1 MYLVELVAVFFV
13 LFLFALLAFAVLKRI
28 VKMAIGFI
36 TNAIL
41 GITALI
47 ILNLLGAGI
56 GINLVT
62 VAICAVFGLLGVA
75 ILLVLKL
82 LGLL

>member
-1 MYLVELVAVFFV
+1 MYLVELIALFFL
-13 LFLFALLAFAVLKRI
+13 LFLFAVLVFAVLKRI
-28 VKMAIGFI
+28 VKIIAGLI
-36 TNAIL
+36 TNAVL
-41 GITALI
+41 GIAALL

-62 VAICAVFGLLGVA
+62 VAISAVFGLLGVA
-75 ILLVLKL
+75 VLLLLKL